1 MAADYDPQFEHENW
15 SSEAVFLL
23 ATIGGAVGL
32 GNLWRFPYLVGE
44 NGGGAF
50 VLIYIGFVVLLCLP
64 LVLTELALGRRGKGS
79 AITTIRKLAAESNA
93 SSGWHIIGW
102 LSILIPLVAL
112 SYYAVIAGWSVD
124 YIEKAALGKLQGI
137 TAEESTAAF
146 GAMTE
151 SPMRVLV
158 LHALFIAGAI
168 FVVARGLGKGIEVI
182 MRVMMPGLFLLLVG
196 LAIYSVLQADI
207 GSALNFLFNADFSK
221 ITGKVVVLALG
232 QAFFSVT
239 VGAGLLITYGAYLP
253 AEISLGKASVI
264 IVIADTAVAL
274 LAGIVIFPIVFSS
287 GLDPAGGPGLIFQ
300 TLPVAFG
307 SMSGGY
313 VVGLLFFIMLFFA
326 AFSTAIAM
334 LEPPVSWLEEHRG
347 FSRLK
352 VTFGAGVFAWFIGL
366 GSALSFNVLSD
377 ARPFSGIPLM
387 ADMTIFGA
395 VDFVVGSL
403 LMPLNAAIMCLFA
416 GWAMSG
422 SVLFDEMGVSNP
434 KVVAYVRF
442 ILKFVAPV
450 LVGCI
455 FINSFV

>member
-1 MAADYDPQFEHENW
+1 MAAGYDPQFEHENW

-50 VLIYIGFVVLLCLP
+50 VLIYIGFVVFLCLP

-79 AITTIRKLAAESNA
+79 AITTIRRLVAESDA

-102 LSILIPLVAL
+102 LSILIPLSAL

-124 YIEKAALGKLQGI
+124 YIEKAAMGKLQGI

-146 GAMTE
+146 SAMTE
-151 SPMRVLV
+151 SPMRVLI
-158 LHALFIAGAI
+158 LHALFIAGAV

-182 MRVMMPGLFLLLVG
+182 MRVMMPGLFVLLVG
-196 LAIYSVLQADI
+196 LAIYSTLQADI
-207 GSALNFLFNADFSK
+207 GSALSFLFNADFSK
-221 ITGKVVVLALG
+221 ITGKVLVLALG

-287 GLDPAGGPGLIFQ
+287 GMDPAGGPGLIFQ

-313 VVGLLFFIMLFFA
+313 VVGLLFFVMLFFA

-347 FSRLK
+347 FSRVT
-352 VTFGAGVFAWFIGL
+352 VTFGAGVFAWLIGL

-403 LMPLNAAIMCLFA
+403 LMPMNAAIMCLFA
-416 GWAMSG
+416 GWAMSR
-422 SVLFDEMGVSNP
+422 SALFDEMGVSNP
-434 KVVAYVRF
+434 KIVAYVRF
-442 ILKFVAPV
+442 TLKFVAPI

-455 FINSFV
+455 FVSSFI